1 MTTVEIRVPQL
12 GEGLQEARIVR
23 FLKQPG
29 EPVGRDEPIF
39 EMETDKALM
48 EIEAPAAGTLV
59 EWLVSEDDLVPIGA
73 VVGAIE
79 PAAAIAAPVPLD
91 GVGPPLAAETD
102 GATVRRSEPPR
113 RPPSGNAAVPPRT
126 RAYASNLGVSED
138 DLAAIAAAAGGR
150 ALPKHV
156 DAWLAERSRTLAPR
170 PAAPAR
176 REPELLDYEDIPLPQ
191 HQRTVI
197 YHFHQGTRETIPAAI
212 EMRVVWDPIEAVRR
226 RAMELSG
233 GLWGVEPSQ
242 FLLFSWCVVR
252 VAVEHPRIL
261 CAMLDG
267 TTLRQYKHLH
277 LGYAVAR
284 PGDELY
290 IARVPNAD
298 TLPFPEFVRA
308 SQNAVRRARE
318 GEDQGS
324 QAMQLTLTNLRHA
337 DVRTGIPVVTAP
349 AVGTVFVGAPFDE
362 AYPLAAGGIGF
373 RRMACIVLSFD
384 HRIVNGLGAAGFLA
398 DVKRRAEAMREEF
411 RGFF

>member
-1 MTTVEIRVPQL
+1 MSSVEVRIPQL

-29 EPVGRDEPIF
+29 EAVQRDEPIF

-48 EIEAPAAGTLV
+48 EIEAPAAGILV
-59 EWLVSEDDLVPIGA
+59 EWLASEDDVVPIGA
-73 VVGAIE
+73 VVGAIATSA
-79 PAAAIAAPVPLD
+79 PAEGSVEQVDGDRTAVAAPTGRPS
-91 GVGPPLAAETD
+91 AERTD
-102 GATVRRSEPPR
+102 GSR
-113 RPPSGNAAVPPRT
+113 RPPVGNALVPPRT
-126 RAYASNLGVSED
+126 RAYARNLGVSDE
-138 DLAAIAAAAGGR
+138 DLAAIAEAAGGR
-150 ALPKHV
+150 VLPAHV
-156 DAWLAERSRTLAPR
+156 DAWLAKRAGSSANR
-170 PAAPAR
+170 APAR
-176 REPELLDYEDIPLPQ
+176 PAVEALEYEDVPLPP
-191 HQRTVI
+191 HQRAVI
-197 YHFHQGTRETIPAAI
+197 YHFHQGSRETIPAAI

-226 RAMELSG
+226 RAVELPD

-252 VAVEHPRIL
+252 AAMDHPRVL

-267 TTLRQYKHLH
+267 STLRQYKHLH

-308 SQNAVRRARE
+308 SQDAVRRARD

-362 AYPLAAGGIGF
+362 AYPLPNGGIGF

-384 HRIVNGLGAAGFLA
+384 HRIVNGLGAASFLA
-398 DVKRRAEAMREEF
+398 DVKRRAEAVREEF